1 MTYKEV
7 WEEQKSWLKNS
18 MTYLNEQIAKTNG
31 KEKKRLESKLD
42 GMNMAYQ
49 HMIESD
55 KMYQFNDK

>member
-42 GMNMAYQ
+42 GMNTAYQ